1 MKKKTNRGRE
11 KDMELSGVL
20 KKEQV
25 DFPGV
30 NQKQCG
36 IFWAW
41 SRKIYVEFQGVLVL
55 GLKISEG
62 CNTIMWS
69 F

>member
-1 MKKKTNRGRE
+1 
-11 KDMELSGVL
+11 MELSGVL

-41 SRKIYVEFQGVLVL
+41 SRKNYVEFQGVLVL